1 MRRKLQGIRIHH
13 VALVTLTILS
23 GCNVLHGF
31 CSTYDLRNVSANGS
45 FTEAGAELVTAQV
58 NVIEFRDHGNVASF
72 NYQII
77 SPTLKGHV
85 SSVALV
91 SSADPTKV
99 VLQLRLLGPD
109 GPILSQDDIAQPSGT
124 DSPNLAGFF
133 DLVGT
138 NRAVVR
144 ITRDSPAGSFV
155 LIPLTT
161 SRQDDWHQQ
170 PCD

>member
-1 MRRKLQGIRIHH
+1 MRRKLQEIRIHH
-13 VALVTLTILS
+13 VALVTLTLLS
-23 GCNVLHGF
+23 GCNVLNAL
-31 CSTYDLRNVSANGS
+31 CNTYDSRNVSARGS
-45 FTEAGAELVTAQV
+45 FTEAGAELVTAQM
-58 NVIEFRDHGNVASF
+58 NVIEFRDYTNAKSF

-99 VLQLRLLGPD
+99 ILELKLLGPD
-109 GPILSQDDIAQPSGT
+109 GPILSQDFIDQPSGT
-124 DSPNLAGFF
+124 VSPNLAGLF
-133 DLVGT
+133 DLVST

-161 SRQDDWHQQ
+161 FQQDDWHQQ

>member
-1 MRRKLQGIRIHH
+1 M
-13 VALVTLTILS
+13 
-23 GCNVLHGF
+23 
-31 CSTYDLRNVSANGS
+31 
-45 FTEAGAELVTAQV
+45 
-58 NVIEFRDHGNVASF
+58 NVIEFRDYGNVASF

-77 SPTLKGHV
+77 SPTFKGHV

-99 VLQLRLLGPD
+99 ILELRIMGPD
-109 GPILSQDDIAQPSGT
+109 GPILSQDFIDQPRGT
-124 DSPNLAGFF
+124 SSPNLSGFF

-138 NRAVVR
+138 NRAVIR

-161 SRQDDWHQQ
+161 YQRADWHQQ

>member
-1 MRRKLQGIRIHH
+1 VRRKLQGIRIHH

-23 GCNVLHGF
+23 GCNVLRGF

-58 NVIEFRDHGNVASF
+58 NVIEFRDHANVASF

-77 SPTLKGHV
+77 SPALKGHV

-91 SSADPTKV
+91 SSADPTQV
-99 VLQLRLLGPD
+99 ILQLRLLGPD

-124 DSPNLAGFF
+124 GSPDLAGFF

-161 SRQDDWHQQ
+161 SQQADWHQQ